1 MQEKYIKAGKIASE
15 ALEFAKSLVKPGVK
29 LVDVCDKTEEKI
41 KELGGSLA
49 FPVQVSLDDTA
60 AHFCPDEDDETVF
73 EKQVVCIDVGVHVDG
88 FIGDNALT
96 IDLSKENEDL
106 VKASREALDN
116 AIKILKPGI
125 KLNEIGKTIHETITK
140 YNFSPVRNLSG
151 HGLEEYGIHTK
162 PTIPNYD
169 NGDETELKENDI
181 IAIEPF
187 ASKGAGIIYESGDGT
202 VFALINKKPV
212 RNMMARNVLKEIE
225 TYNDL
230 PFCKRW
236 LTKKFGIAKVNFA
249 LRELK
254 QLEIIRDYPPLVDK
268 AHGLVSQAEH
278 TVLITK
284 DGCKVLTKNE

>member
-125 KLNEIGKTIHETITK
+125 KLSEIGKTIHETITK